1 MASSITGD
9 AKKVLLDQFKQD
21 LDSSGSQYY
30 IGISGADS
38 TGVGLLGQQQFRNE
52 MQFVKIISS
61 NSFVVE
67 TYNWTSGVVYNAY
80 DNENLNQKRFYV
92 VNDLN
97 EVFLCVQTSKNAS
110 GVEQPSSTKP
120 TAALAA
126 AYDNNR
132 RSFTTSD
139 GYVWR
144 YLYQMSGLAINR
156 FKTSTYMPVQQIRT
170 TSSIFQ
176 LNEQRTLQN
185 NSINGEILGIAI
197 DSGGTGYEFA
207 PRLDIEGNG
216 DSASFS
222 VSLENG
228 KIVAITVDSDG
239 FGKILHGSGYDFAK
253 VIPSAG
259 DAVLRPII
267 GPKGGV
273 NLDPV
278 ATLRADKLMVQTTIQ
293 NDENGTIPLADPT
306 NDFKSVALLRKPNT
320 YGSQDDYT
328 ASVGNAM
335 NYFTVS
341 AGSGTFAADETFETA
356 AQVKGKTHWH
366 DTSNNR
372 LYYIQNDSTGFGTFN
387 VSDTI
392 SSISGT
398 GTSKDIDAINNPQI
412 DRYSGE
418 ILYINTLNS
427 AIDRTSAQTE
437 DIRVVIDL
445 GQD

>member
-21 LDSSGSQYY
+21 LDSSGSRYY

-38 TGVGLLGQQQFRNE
+38 TGVGLLGQMRFRNE
-52 MQFVKIISS
+52 MQFVKIASA

-67 TYNWTSGVVYNAY
+67 TYDWTSGEVYNAY
-80 DNENLNQKRFYV
+80 DNENLNQIQFYV

-97 EVFLCVQTSKNAS
+97 EVFLCVETSKNSS
-110 GVEQPSSTKP
+110 GVAQPSTIKP
-120 TAALAA
+120 TSALAA
-126 AYDNNR
+126 AYDNTR
-132 RSFTTSD
+132 RSFPTSD

-144 YLYQMSGLAINR
+144 YLYQMSGLAVNR
-156 FKTSTYMPVQQIRT
+156 FKTNDYMPVQQIRSE
-170 TSSIFQ
+170 SSISQ

-185 NSINGEILGIAI
+185 ESIDGEIIGIAI
-197 DSGGTGYEFA
+197 DSGGSGYQFA

-216 DSASFS
+216 TGASFS
-222 VSLENG
+222 VSLNNG
-228 KIVAITVDSDG
+228 KIVAVTVDSDG
-239 FGKILHGSGYDFAK
+239 FGTISHGSGYDFAK
-253 VIPSAG
+253 IIPSAG
-259 DAVLRPII
+259 DAVLRPIM

-293 NDENGTIPLADPT
+293 DDENGTIPLADPN
-306 NDFKSVALLRKPNT
+306 NDFRSVALLRKPNEF
-320 YGSQDDYT
+320 GSQTDYT
-328 ASVGNAM
+328 GAVGNAM

-341 AGSGTFAADETFETA
+341 AGSGTFTADEIFETS

-387 VSDTI
+387 VTDTI
-392 SSISGT
+392 TSTTVPS
-398 GTSKDIDAINNPQI
+398 TSKVIDADNNPEI

-427 AIDRTSAQTE
+427 TIDRTSTQTE